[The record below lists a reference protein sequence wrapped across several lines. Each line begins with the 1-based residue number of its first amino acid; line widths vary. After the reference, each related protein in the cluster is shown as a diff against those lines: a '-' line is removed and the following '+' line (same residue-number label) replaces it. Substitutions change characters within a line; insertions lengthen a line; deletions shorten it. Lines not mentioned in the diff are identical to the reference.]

1 MTKRRKVWYHRKKG
15 FMLGFCA
22 FSTRWYFPMQQLVS
36 QLPSRHRL
44 LILLVSVLL
53 AILLLMPSE
62 HASASRNTERPANE
76 IATGLDLAAIDNL
89 VSDELRDAV
98 AAELSNTATDSD
110 VPDATADMLE
120 STSEQPGAEPGLN
133 WVTVSVQSGDILSGL
148 FRKAG
153 VSQQTMQ
160 QILDLGRPTRTLT
173 RLFPGEQIEFGLDQQ
188 GELQQL
194 RYAINRLE
202 TLEVSRQGDGGFS
215 AATSK
220 KTVELQ
226 QQFAA
231 GEIRSSFWH
240 AGLAAGL
247 TESQIMQLAG
257 VFGWDIDFALDL
269 RAGDSF
275 AVLFNAEYLEGE
287 PLGNGTILA
296 AEFTNQGEVYQ
307 AILHSDGNYY
317 KPNGQSMR
325 QAFLRAP
332 VSFQYVSSNFNPRR
346 LHPVLGTVRAHNG
359 TDYVAPVGTPIMAAG
374 DGRVTHSA
382 FNNLNGHYVFIQHA
396 NNVTTKYLH
405 LSRRDVKVG
414 QRVKQGQTIG
424 RLGATGRV
432 TGAHLHYEFIV
443 AGVHRN
449 PRTVKLPQ
457 ATPLAGNE
465 KQQFSATA
473 HTLLSQLQQQQQH
486 YLAKR
491 QSDSDTEQ
499 AAP

>member
-1 MTKRRKVWYHRKKG
+1 MAKRRKVWYHRKKG

-22 FSTRWYFPMQQLVS
+22 FSTRWYFPMQQLVK

-62 HASASRNTERPANE
+62 QASASRNTERPATEVVTSLNV
-76 IATGLDLAAIDNL
+76 AAIDNF
-89 VSDELRDAV
+89 VSDELRDTV
-98 AAELSNTATDSD
+98 AAEGS
-110 VPDATADMLE
+110 DATASSASINTAAVSPEEELPPV
-120 STSEQPGAEPGLN
+120 SSEPDLN

-160 QILDLGRPTRTLT
+160 QILDLGRQTRTLT
-173 RLFPGEQIEFGLDQQ
+173 RLFPGEQIEFGLNEN

-202 TLEVSRQGDGGFS
+202 TLEVTRQSDGRFN
-215 AATSK
+215 AMTNK
-220 KTVELQ
+220 KMVELQ

-247 TESQIMQLAG
+247 AESQIMQLAG

-275 AVLFNAEYLEGE
+275 AVLLNAEYLEGE

-296 AEFTNQGEVYQ
+296 AEFTNQGQVYQ

-317 KPNGQSMR
+317 KPDGQSMR

-359 TDYVAPVGTPIMAAG
+359 TDYVAPVGTPILAAG

-382 FNNLNGHYVFIQHA
+382 FNNVNGHYVFIQHA
-396 NNVTTKYLH
+396 NNVVTKYLH

-414 QRVKQGQTIG
+414 QRVKQGQSIG

-457 ATPLAGNE
+457 ATPLSGQQ
-465 KQQFSATA
+465 KQQFSVAA
-473 HTLLSQLQQQQQH
+473 STLLSALQQQQQQ
-486 YLAKR
+486 YLAAR
-491 QSDSDTEQ
+491 QNQTDSEQ